1 MRSVRMKRL
10 PHAVAAALCAASL
23 CIGAGGCGTSISV
36 VTHGVAQGPTITI
49 GVAADQPG
57 LGYLHGDEYSGFDI
71 TVAKYVAKALG
82 FAEKQIVFKKVLPS
96 TRVSSLTDSAVD
108 MVVDSF
114 AADDAADGEVSFA
127 GPYLNVGETLLVRA
141 DSAGTITGIGA
152 VSGKTVCAARGS
164 AIAAHVRDLSE
175 NANVEERDSY
185 PQCVTAL
192 MMGQA
197 DAVAVDDAVA
207 SGLASGRDSEYLN
220 VVGNAFARRSYMV
233 AVKSGQDSLMKQIDV
248 ALESMISDGSWARAV
263 EDMAQRIGY
272 VPDAV
277 LNPPSIA
284 GGN

>member
-1 MRSVRMKRL
+1 MKRL
-10 PHAVAAALCAASL
+10 PHAIAAGLCAVSL

-36 VTHGVAQGPTITI
+36 VTRGVAQGPTITI
-49 GVAADQPG
+49 GVASDQPG

-96 TRVSSLTDSAVD
+96 TRVSSLADNVVD

-114 AADDAADGEVSFA
+114 ATDDAADGEVSFS

-141 DSAGTITGIGA
+141 DSVGTITGVDA
-152 VSGKTVCAARGS
+152 LSGKTVCAAKGS
-164 AIAAHVRDLSE
+164 AIADHVRDLSE
-175 NANVEERDSY
+175 TANVEERDSY

-207 SGLASGRDSEYLN
+207 SGLASGRGSEYLN
-220 VVGNAFARRSYMV
+220 VVGKAFARRSYTV
-233 AVKSGQDSLMKQIDV
+233 AVKSGQDSLTKQIDA
-248 ALESMISDGSWARAV
+248 ALESMVSDGSWERAV
-263 EDMAQRIGY
+263 EDMVQQIGY
-272 VPDAV
+272 VPDSA
-277 LNPPSIA
+277 LNPPSMA
-284 GGN
+284 DED

>member
-1 MRSVRMKRL
+1 MKRL
-10 PHAVAAALCAASL
+10 SHAVAAGLCAMSL

-96 TRVSSLTDSAVD
+96 TRVSSLMDNVVD

-114 AADDAADGEVSFA
+114 ATDDAADGEVSFA

-141 DSAGTITGIGA
+141 DSVGTITGIDD
-152 VSGKTVCAARGS
+152 VSGKTVCAAKGS
-164 AIAAHVRDLSE
+164 AIAEHVRDLSE
-175 NANVEERDSY
+175 DADVEERDSY

-207 SGLASGRDSEYLN
+207 SGLASGRGGEYLN
-220 VVGNAFARRSYMV
+220 VVGETFARRPYMI
-233 AVKSGQDSLMKQIDV
+233 AVKSSQDSLAEQIDA
-248 ALESMISDGSWARAV
+248 ALESMVSDGSWKRAV
-263 EDMAQRIGY
+263 EDMVQQIGY
-272 VPDAV
+272 VPASA

-284 GGN
+284 GED

>member
-1 MRSVRMKRL
+1 MRPIRMKRL
-10 PHAVAAALCAASL
+10 PHAIAAGLCAVSL

-36 VTHGVAQGPTITI
+36 VTRGVAQGPTITI
-49 GVAADQPG
+49 GVASDQPG

-96 TRVSSLTDSAVD
+96 TRVSSLADNVVD

-114 AADDAADGEVSFA
+114 ATDDAADGEVSFS

-141 DSAGTITGIGA
+141 DSVGTITGVDA
-152 VSGKTVCAARGS
+152 LSGKTVCAAKGS
-164 AIAAHVRDLSE
+164 AIADHVRDLSE
-175 NANVEERDSY
+175 TANVEERDSY

-207 SGLASGRDSEYLN
+207 SGLASGRGSEYLN
-220 VVGNAFARRSYMV
+220 VVGKAFARRSYTV
-233 AVKSGQDSLMKQIDV
+233 AVKSGQDSLTKQIDA
-248 ALESMISDGSWARAV
+248 ALESMVSDGSWERAV
-263 EDMAQRIGY
+263 EDMVQQIGY
-272 VPDAV
+272 VPDSA
-277 LNPPSIA
+277 LNPPSMA
-284 GGN
+284 DED

>member
-1 MRSVRMKRL
+1 MKRL
-10 PHAVAAALCAASL
+10 PHAIAAGLCAVSL

-36 VTHGVAQGPTITI
+36 VTRGVAQGPTITI
-49 GVAADQPG
+49 GVASDQPG

-96 TRVSSLTDSAVD
+96 TRVSSLADNVVD

-114 AADDAADGEVSFA
+114 ATDDAADGEVSFS

-141 DSAGTITGIGA
+141 DSVGTITGVDA
-152 VSGKTVCAARGS
+152 LSGKTVCAAKGS
-164 AIAAHVRDLSE
+164 AIADHVRDLSE
-175 NANVEERDSY
+175 TANVEERDSY

-207 SGLASGRDSEYLN
+207 SGLASGRGSEYLN
-220 VVGNAFARRSYMV
+220 VVGKAFARRSYTV
-233 AVKSGQDSLMKQIDV
+233 AVKSGQDSLTKQIDA
-248 ALESMISDGSWARAV
+248 ALESMVSDGSWERAV
-263 EDMAQRIGY
+263 EDMIQQIGY
-272 VPDAV
+272 VPDSA
-277 LNPPSIA
+277 LNPPSMA
-284 GGN
+284 DED

>member
-1 MRSVRMKRL
+1 MKRL
-10 PHAVAAALCAASL
+10 PHAVAAGLCAVSL

-57 LGYLHGDEYSGFDI
+57 LGYLHGGEYSGFDI

-96 TRVSSLTDSAVD
+96 TRVSSLTDNVVD

-114 AADDAADGEVSFA
+114 ASDDAADGEVSFA
-127 GPYLNVGETLLVRA
+127 GPYLNVGETLIVRA
-141 DSAGTITGIGA
+141 DSVGTITGIDA
-152 VSGKTVCAARGS
+152 VSGRTVCAAKGS
-164 AIAAHVRDLSE
+164 AIADHVRDLSE
-175 NANVEERDSY
+175 NVNVEERDSY

-207 SGLASGRDSEYLN
+207 SGLASGRGREYMN
-220 VVGNAFARRSYMV
+220 VVGKAFARRSYVV
-233 AVKSGQDSLMKQIDV
+233 AVKSGQDSLAKQIDA
-248 ALESMISDGSWARAV
+248 ALESMVSDGSWERAV
-263 EDMAQRIGY
+263 EDMVQQIGY
-272 VPDAV
+272 VPDST
-277 LNPPSIA
+277 LNPPSMV
-284 GGN
+284 GED